1 MDPAVVTK
9 CLDCERQLTD
19 PDSIARERGR
29 VCQEKF
35 EGDTHVTPMPRRMR
49 RKRLPED
56 EAITGLDELVT
67 PQPKGTRK

>member
-1 MDPAVVTK
+1 MTTT
-9 CLDCERQLTD
+9 CLDCGRPLD
-19 PDSIARERGR
+19 HPDSIARERGR

-49 RKRLPED
+49 RKRLSED
-56 EAITGLDELVT
+56 QVITGLDELVT